1 MALTEK
7 IFTKTI
13 TSSTFVIDG
22 DMGFNAVS
30 FVLVS
35 GTGTFTGTLNVTGTP
50 STAIDLVVG
59 TPVTITANGQ
69 YPLDELTINASSG
82 VVNFVGRC

>member
-1 MALTEK
+1 MAMTER

-13 TSSTFVIDG
+13 TNTTFEVVG
-22 DMGFNAVS
+22 TNGFNAIS

-35 GTGTFTGTLNVTGTP
+35 GTGSFTGTLNVGTP
-50 STAIDLVVG
+50 STPINLVVG

-69 YPLDELTINASSG
+69 YPLDELTIDASAG
-82 VVNFVGRC
+82 VVNFLGRC

>member
-1 MALTEK
+1 MALTER

-13 TSSTFVIDG
+13 TNTTFTVVG
-22 DMGFNAVS
+22 NMGFNAIS

-35 GTGTFTGTLNVTGTP
+35 GAGSFTGTLNVAGTS

-69 YPLDELTINASSG
+69 YPLDELTITASAG
-82 VVNFVGRC
+82 VVNFLGRC

>member
-7 IFTKTI
+7 IFTKVI
-13 TSSTFVIDG
+13 TNSTFNVVG
-22 DMGFNAVS
+22 SMGFNAIS
-30 FVLVS
+30 FVLIS
-35 GTGTFTGTLNVTGTP
+35 GTGTFTGTLNVTGTS

-82 VVNFVGRC
+82 SVNFLGRC